1 MVPWLSPS
9 LTLGRAHAPLV
20 PGTSFEFWLCRE
32 ACARVADIGAPES
45 SRGMAKRG
53 RGAAGHD
60 ADTPASEDDADTPA
74 SEDVLKAACKL
85 LCNVYVS
92 VGVGDVP
99 SCDQL
104 KHHTLWV
111 RSHPAARVALLATR
125 TRRDSTRCA
134 FCSCAPAGGGP
145 QDPPRTLQHRGCGHA
160 ARRVDEGVAS
170 AWRMRGP
177 ARRLVHCLRASSR
190 MRAGASRTDDV

>member
-1 MVPWLSPS
+1 MAWFRGYHPPSPS
-9 LTLGRAHAPLV
+9 VALTHRWPPEHLLSFGCAERRARGSP
-20 PGTSFEFWLCRE
+20 TSGHLRALAAWQ
-32 ACARVADIGAPES
+32 S
-45 SRGMAKRG
+45 
-53 RGAAGHD
+53 GAAGHD